1 MKRTALAIVL
11 ITVVVVSVVTLLIH
25 NHISELEK
33 HIQIAKSVRIVDF
46 SSPGWWNP
54 VGVWVMADFNVTIMN
69 SCIYDAEQV
78 IVEIRGLDFEEDPSN
93 VTRSIGTLHAGEILS
108 IQDTLNFGFNEFAEG
123 SQCLVATLKVGND
136 TVDSRVIYLQQY

>member
-1 MKRTALAIVL
+1 MKRKTLAFVL
-11 ITVVVVSVVTLLIH
+11 ISAVVVSVATLLIA

-33 HIQIAKSVRIVDF
+33 QIQIAKSVRIVDF

-69 SCIYDAEQV
+69 SCVYNAEQV

-93 VTRSIGTLHAGEILS
+93 VTRRLGTLHAGEILS

-136 TVDSRVIYLQQY
+136 TVDNRVIHLQRY

>member
-1 MKRTALAIVL
+1 MKRKTLAFVL
-11 ITVVVVSVVTLLIH
+11 ISAVVVSVATLLIA

-33 HIQIAKSVRIVDF
+33 QIQIAKSVRIVDF

-69 SCIYDAEQV
+69 SCVYNAEQI

-108 IQDTLNFGFNEFAEG
+108 IQDTLNFGFNEFTEG

-136 TVDSRVIYLQQY
+136 TVDNRVIHLQRY